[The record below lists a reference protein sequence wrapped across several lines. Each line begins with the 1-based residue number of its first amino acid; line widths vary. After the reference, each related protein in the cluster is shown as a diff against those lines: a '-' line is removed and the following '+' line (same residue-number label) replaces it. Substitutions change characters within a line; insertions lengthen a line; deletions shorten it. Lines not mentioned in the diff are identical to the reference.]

1 MNGNEEFAMRGLKDV
16 SKMTDTEK
24 EIELGIDA
32 QRRANN
38 CLVDIKNTLN
48 KWKCTID
55 PVIQISGQGIARS
68 YAVIPL
74 VERPMG

>member
-1 MNGNEEFAMRGLKDV
+1 MRDSSMNGLKDT
-16 SKMTDTEK
+16 SKMIDTEK

-38 CLVDIKNTLN
+38 CLVDIKNVLK
-48 KWKCTID
+48 KWGCTID
-55 PVIQISGQGIARS
+55 PIVQISSQGIGRS

>member
-1 MNGNEEFAMRGLKDV
+1 MNELRDI
-16 SKMTDTEK
+16 SKMTDSER

-38 CLVDIKNTLN
+38 CLVDIKNVLA

-55 PVIQISGQGIARS
+55 PIIQISGQGISRS
-68 YAVIPL
+68 YAIIPL
-74 VERPMG
+74 VERPVG

>member
-1 MNGNEEFAMRGLKDV
+1 MNGLKDLN
-16 SKMTDTEK
+16 KMTDTEK

-38 CLVDIKNTLN
+38 CLVDIKNALAR
-48 KWKCTID
+48 WKCTLD
-55 PVIQISGQGIARS
+55 PIVQISSQGISRT

>member
-1 MNGNEEFAMRGLKDV
+1 MNGLKDLN
-16 SKMTDTEK
+16 KMTDTEK

-38 CLVDIKNTLN
+38 CLVDIKNALAR
-48 KWKCTID
+48 WKCTLD
-55 PVIQISGQGIARS
+55 PIVQISEQGISRT

-74 VERPMG
+74 VERPMR

>member
-1 MNGNEEFAMRGLKDV
+1 MESESMKKVIDPNNEV
-16 SKMTDTEK
+16 
-24 EIELGIDA
+24 EIGIDA
-32 QRRANN
+32 TRRANN
-38 CLVDIKNTLN
+38 CLIDIKNTLN

>member
-1 MNGNEEFAMRGLKDV
+1 MSNELRDV
-16 SKMTDTEK
+16 NRMTDTER

-38 CLVDIKNTLN
+38 CLVDIKNALA

-55 PVIQISGQGIARS
+55 PIVQISGQGISRS

-74 VERPMG
+74 VERPVG

>member
-1 MNGNEEFAMRGLKDV
+1 MNELRDV
-16 SKMTDTEK
+16 SKMTDTER

-38 CLVDIKNTLN
+38 CMVDIKNALA

-55 PVIQISGQGIARS
+55 PIVQISSQGIGRS
-68 YAVIPL
+68 YVVIPL

>member
-1 MNGNEEFAMRGLKDV
+1 MGDVKELFPKDRP
-16 SKMTDTEK
+16 KTDAEK
-24 EIELGIDA
+24 EIERGIDA

-38 CLVDIKNTLN
+38 CMVDIQNALS

-55 PVIQISGQGIARS
+55 PIVQISGQGISRS

-74 VERPMG
+74 VERPIG

>member
-1 MNGNEEFAMRGLKDV
+1 MNGLKDV
-16 SKMTDTEK
+16 SKTTDTER

-38 CLVDIKNTLN
+38 CLVDIKNALA

-55 PVIQISGQGIARS
+55 PIIQISGQGIGRS
-68 YAVIPL
+68 YAVTPL
-74 VERPMG
+74 VERPTG

>member
-1 MNGNEEFAMRGLKDV
+1 MSNELKDV
-16 SKMTDTEK
+16 SKMTDTER
-24 EIELGIDA
+24 EIETAVEA

-38 CLVDIKNTLN
+38 CLIDIKNVLA

-68 YAVIPL
+68 YMVVPL
-74 VERPMG
+74 VERPTS

>member
-1 MNGNEEFAMRGLKDV
+1 MNGLKDV
-16 SKMTDTEK
+16 NKMTDTER
-24 EIELGIDA
+24 EVELGIDA

-38 CLVDIKNTLN
+38 CLVDIKNVLA

-55 PVIQISGQGIARS
+55 PIVQISGQVISGT

-74 VERPMG
+74 VERPLG

>member
-1 MNGNEEFAMRGLKDV
+1 MGEADLKDV

-38 CLVDIKNTLN
+38 CLVDIKNALA

-55 PVIQISGQGIARS
+55 PIMQISGQGISRS

-74 VERPMG
+74 VERPVA

>member
-1 MNGNEEFAMRGLKDV
+1 METVKVNNNP
-16 SKMTDTEK
+16 KMTDTEK
-24 EIELGIDA
+24 EIDLGIDA

-38 CLVDIKNTLN
+38 CLVDIKNALA

-55 PVIQISGQGIARS
+55 PIMQISGQRIS
-68 YAVIPL
+68 SSFAVIPL

>member
-1 MNGNEEFAMRGLKDV
+1 MNELRDI
-16 SKMTDTEK
+16 SKMTDSER

-38 CLVDIKNTLN
+38 CLVDIKNVLA

-55 PVIQISGQGIARS
+55 PIIQISSQGIGRS
-68 YAVIPL
+68 YSVVPL
-74 VERPMG
+74 VERPIG